1 MLSSLKEKIL
11 NVSLFHTGDEIQL
24 TKKKLINVNA
34 GAEILTHFQD
44 QWEELHKINEDNA
57 RKAEKIAQE
66 IDKISNYVSDNKQ
79 NLGLINHILITSQLS
94 SNIDKCLKNIQEL
107 YNTSQTIEK
116 DLIQLEDLIEQADF
130 NKLKQEHEYH
140 LEQYRSRKEDSLAS
154 FKTELNAKHLKTIE
168 EYEIK
173 KNAVLAERQQVFQD
187 AFKSD
192 LEMYKTSGAIPG
204 RIQQKT
210 QNSALLEEIQLDLD
224 QNELDQFFSDEKSG
238 GS

>member
-11 NVSLFHTGDEIQL
+11 NVSLFHTGDEIQR

-66 IDKISNYVSDNKQ
+66 IDKISSYVSDNKK

-224 QNELDQFFSDEKSG
+224 QNELDQFFSDEKSS

>member
-24 TKKKLINVNA
+24 PKKKLINVNA

-44 QWEELHKINEDNA
+44 QWEDLHKINEDNA
-57 RKAEKIAQE
+57 RKSEKIALE
-66 IDKISNYVSDNKQ
+66 IDKISTYVSDNKK
-79 NLGLINHILITSQLS
+79 NLGLINHILITSKLS
-94 SNIDKCLKNIQEL
+94 TNIDKCLKNIQEL
-107 YNTSQTIEK
+107 YNTSQTIEN

-130 NKLKQEHEYH
+130 NKLKEEHEYH
-140 LEQYRSRKEDSLAS
+140 LTQYRSRKEDSLAS

-168 EYEIK
+168 EYEMK